1 MDQFGD
7 WRDGFSARHLQ
18 HEGNNGPEL
27 IEVVVN
33 GREFQLYRNE
43 FEHLK
48 AALAAV
54 A

>member
-1 MDQFGD
+1 MEKFGD
-7 WRDGFSARHLQ
+7 WRDLFSARHLQ
-18 HEGNNGPEL
+18 PGGDNGPEL

-33 GREFQLYRNE
+33 GREFSLYRNE